1 MQCRILAVGSVK
13 EPYFTAG
20 VQEYLKRLRPVFP
33 VTVQEVRDLPA
44 PNNASAAQ
52 LEQLVAKEGEKLLA
66 QLPANTAEA
75 LVVALAINGRQLSSP
90 QLAAKMAEWSFGGHR
105 ELVFVIGG
113 SYGLAPAL
121 LARADFQLS
130 FGSATFPHQLMRL
143 ILCEQIYRA
152 VKINRNEP
160 YHK

>member
-13 EPYFTAG
+13 EPYFADG
-20 VQEYLKRLRPVFP
+20 IKEYLKRLRPIFP
-33 VTVQEVRDLPA
+33 VTVQEVKDLPA

-52 LEQLVAKEGEKLLA
+52 IAQLVAKEGQKLLEH
-66 QLPANTAEA
+66 LPAEKAGA
-75 LVVALAINGRQLSSP
+75 MVVALAIKGRQLSSP
-90 QLAAKMAEWSFGGHR
+90 ELAAKIAEWSFGGSR

-113 SYGLAPAL
+113 SYGLAPEV

-130 FGSATFPHQLMRL
+130 FGAATYPHQLMRL

-152 VKINRNEP
+152 VKINRGEP

>member
-13 EPYFTAG
+13 EAYFTAG
-20 VQEYLKRLRPVFP
+20 INEYLKRLRPVFP
-33 VTVQEVRDLPA
+33 VTVQEVKDLPA

-52 LEQLVAKEGEKLLA
+52 LAQLVEQEGQNLLA
-66 QLPANTAEA
+66 QLSPEA
-75 LVVALAINGRQLSSP
+75 LVVALAIKGRQLASP
-90 QLAAKMAEWSFGGHR
+90 ELAAKLAEWSASGRR

-113 SYGLAPAL
+113 SYGLSPAVL
-121 LARADFQLS
+121 QRADFQLS
-130 FGSATFPHQLMRL
+130 FGPATFPHQLMRL
-143 ILCEQIYRA
+143 ILCEQIYRS

>member
-20 VQEYLKRLRPVFP
+20 IQEYLKRLRPVFP

-113 SYGLAPAL
+113 SYGLSERIKASASL
-121 LARADFQLS
+121 RLS
-130 FGSATFPHQLMRL
+130 MSPMTFPHQLARIML
-143 ILCEQIYRA
+143 LEQLYRA
-152 VKINRNEP
+152 LSINANAK

>member
-13 EPYFTAG
+13 EAYFTAG
-20 VQEYLKRLRPVFP
+20 INEYLKRLRPVFP
-33 VTVQEVRDLPA
+33 VTVQEVKDLPA

-52 LEQLVAKEGEKLLA
+52 IAQLVEQEGQKLLA
-66 QLPANTAEA
+66 QLSPEA
-75 LVVALAINGRQLSSP
+75 LVVALAIKGRQLASP
-90 QLAAKMAEWSFGGHR
+90 ELAAKLAEWSASGRR

-113 SYGLAPAL
+113 SYGLAPAVL
-121 LARADFQLS
+121 QRADFQLS

-143 ILCEQIYRA
+143 ILCEQIYRS

>member
-20 VQEYLKRLRPVFP
+20 IQEYLKRLRPVFP

-44 PNNASAAQ
+44 PNNASPAQ
-52 LEQLVAKEGEKLLA
+52 LRQLVEKEGQSLLA
-66 QLPANTAEA
+66 QLPAEPAAA

-90 QLAAKMAEWSFGGHR
+90 ELAAKMAEWSFGGQR

-113 SYGLAPAL
+113 SYGLAPAV

-130 FGSATFPHQLMRL
+130 FGRATYPHQLMRL

-152 VKINRNEP
+152 VKINRHEP

>member
-13 EPYFTAG
+13 EAYFTAG
-20 VQEYLKRLRPVFP
+20 INEYLKRLRPVFP
-33 VTVQEVRDLPA
+33 VAVQEVKDLPA

-52 LEQLVAKEGEKLLA
+52 IAQLVEQEGQKLLA
-66 QLPANTAEA
+66 QLSPEA
-75 LVVALAINGRQLSSP
+75 LVVALAIKGRQLASP
-90 QLAAKMAEWSFGGHR
+90 ELAAKLAEWSASGRR

-113 SYGLAPAL
+113 SYGLAPAVL
-121 LARADFQLS
+121 QRADFQLS
-130 FGSATFPHQLMRL
+130 FGPATFPHQLMRL
-143 ILCEQIYRA
+143 ILCEQIYRS

>member
-1 MQCRILAVGSVK
+1 MQCRILAVGGIK
-13 EPYFTAG
+13 EAYFADG
-20 VQEYLKRLRPVFP
+20 IAEYLKRLRPIFP
-33 VTVQEVRDLPA
+33 VTVQEVKDLPA

-52 LEQLVAKEGEKLLA
+52 IKQLVAREGRKLLEH
-66 QLPANTAEA
+66 LPADRAGA
-75 LVVALAINGRQLSSP
+75 LVVALAIKGRQLSTP
-90 QLAAKMAEWSFGGHR
+90 ELAGKIAEWSFGGSR

-113 SYGLAPAL
+113 SYGLAPDV

-130 FGSATFPHQLMRL
+130 FGAATYPHQLMRL
-143 ILCEQIYRA
+143 ILCEQIYRS

>member
-13 EPYFTAG
+13 EAYFTAG
-20 VQEYLKRLRPVFP
+20 INEYLKRLRPVFP
-33 VTVQEVRDLPA
+33 VTVQEVKDLPA

-52 LEQLVAKEGEKLLA
+52 LAQLVEQEGQKLLA
-66 QLPANTAEA
+66 QLSPEA
-75 LVVALAINGRQLSSP
+75 LVVALAIKGRQLASP
-90 QLAAKMAEWSFGGHR
+90 ELAAKLAEWSASGRR

-113 SYGLAPAL
+113 SYGLSPAVL
-121 LARADFQLS
+121 QRADFQLS
-130 FGSATFPHQLMRL
+130 FGPATFPHQLMRL
-143 ILCEQIYRA
+143 ILCEQIYRS